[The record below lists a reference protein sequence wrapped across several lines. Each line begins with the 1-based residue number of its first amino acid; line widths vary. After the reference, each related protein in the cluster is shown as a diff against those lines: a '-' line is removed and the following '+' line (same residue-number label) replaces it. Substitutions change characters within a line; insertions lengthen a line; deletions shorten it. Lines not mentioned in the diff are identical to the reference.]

1 MMLNRRQAGT
11 AAATLL
17 AAAMQPA
24 KAQAAAT
31 VPLETF
37 FQEAMMTAAV
47 LSPGGTQ
54 VALRIGGPGARVRLA
69 VLRLDTLKVQPVAS
83 FSDAD
88 IGTFQWVNESRLVFT
103 LEDHHSAPADQW
115 FAFGLYAVN
124 ADGEGYR
131 QLAMRERVFAKD
143 GIGTRQLPWNT
154 FMLPQPGPQ
163 TGDAI
168 HVVQPEAYSDKGA
181 DFFKLLRLNTVTGRS
196 EEISTPV
203 NAFNWLFDAQGAV
216 RLVVTA
222 KDNQAAFH
230 LLDAQTGSWRAVRR
244 FQRYDDSAAALHW
257 IAPDDRVYATSQM
270 GGDTQAVTIYE
281 PASDRLAD
289 KPLLAAPGFDIQ
301 PHFIASDER
310 LLGIRFTADAT
321 VTQWFDE
328 TLKAHQAVV
337 DGLLPAT
344 ANLLSPPRR
353 GSSQHLVVTAF
364 SDRQPPL
371 FLLYHTGTK
380 KLSRLGASHPTIKPA
395 QMGMTD
401 FVHIKTRDGLD
412 MPAYLTLPPGERK
425 TQLPLVVLVHGGPWA
440 RGASWA
446 WNGEVQF
453 LATRGYAVLQPEFR
467 GSTGFGQRHFRAGFK
482 QWGLAMQDDLAD
494 AARWAIAQGVAD
506 ASRVAIAGAS
516 YGGYAALMG
525 LVKDPELFRCAVS
538 WVGVSDLNLLYSATW
553 DDISPD
559 FKRWGMP
566 ALLGDREKDAAL
578 LKANSPLTHAARIK
592 NPLLMAYGGADH
604 RVPIEHGLRLYEAIK
619 GHNKNLEWVLYDK
632 EGHGWALPETR
643 VDFWG
648 RVERFLARHIGPDQA
663 TG

>member
-1 MMLNRRQAGT
+1 
-11 AAATLL
+11 
-17 AAAMQPA
+17 
-24 KAQAAAT
+24 
-31 VPLETF
+31 
-37 FQEAMMTAAV
+37 
-47 LSPGGTQ
+47 
-54 VALRIGGPGARVRLA
+54 
-69 VLRLDTLKVQPVAS
+69 
-83 FSDAD
+83 
-88 IGTFQWVNESRLVFT
+88 
-103 LEDHHSAPADQW
+103 
-115 FAFGLYAVN
+115 
-124 ADGEGYR
+124 
-131 QLAMRERVFAKD
+131 
-143 GIGTRQLPWNT
+143 
-154 FMLPQPGPQ
+154 
-163 TGDAI
+163 
-168 HVVQPEAYSDKGA
+168 
-181 DFFKLLRLNTVTGRS
+181 
-196 EEISTPV
+196 
-203 NAFNWLFDAQGAV
+203 
-216 RLVVTA
+216 
-222 KDNQAAFH
+222 
-230 LLDAQTGSWRAVRR
+230 
-244 FQRYDDSAAALHW
+244 
-257 IAPDDRVYATSQM
+257 
-270 GGDTQAVTIYE
+270 
-281 PASDRLAD
+281 
-289 KPLLAAPGFDIQ
+289 
-301 PHFIASDER
+301 
-310 LLGIRFTADAT
+310 
-321 VTQWFDE
+321 
-328 TLKAHQAVV
+328 
-337 DGLLPAT
+337 
-344 ANLLSPPRR
+344 
-353 GSSQHLVVTAF
+353 
-364 SDRQPPL
+364 
-371 FLLYHTGTK
+371 
-380 KLSRLGASHPTIKPA
+380 
-395 QMGMTD
+395 
-401 FVHIKTRDGLD
+401 

-604 RVPIEHGLRLYEAIK
+604 RVPIEHGRRLYEAIK